1 MSSAAVAGGA
11 TPRRRQPHVD
21 ISHQNRCDLGPF
33 LRGYLQDTWEK
44 AYQDHRRKVQEA
56 RPVVDSRAPLTL
68 SHLRLKLGK
77 LKLEEG
83 RLAVIDRDNRLL
95 LEKLSRI
102 LRPGGQTRSGGTC
115 AHRREQ
121 ARAAVE
127 AQCSHD
133 ACAKLTPPASAAAMV
148 PGKKLLAKA
157 GQKKKP
163 VLKRTVDQAHP
174 AEDAGHGCR
183 QDCAISSGE
192 DPAEVQQGHLLDP
205 KDGAEGRTQNR
216 GGGEGAPEAAVDKR
230 QGCHSLLGQPP
241 SSGTLP
247 PTLARP
253 PPLITRG
260 QPHACPSPD
269 LAQVRFKASAELTG
283 WQPLQGLEEPVGARP
298 LVLAPGAA
306 AQLRGC
312 HVGGTAE
319 PPAARLEA
327 SVPSCRLKRK
337 ARSPQLQ
344 LA

>member
-1 MSSAAVAGGA
+1 MTSRQAAAHLQLKTRSNLLPRVSFA
-11 TPRRRQPHVD
+11 PRRLLRCLQKSTGAAPDRRPLSVFSEMLGGPRLTL
-21 ISHQNRCDLGPF
+21 SHG
-33 LRGYLQDTWEK
+33 RGYLQDTWEK

-192 DPAEVQQGHLLDP
+192 DP
-205 KDGAEGRTQNR
+205 
-216 GGGEGAPEAAVDKR
+216 GEWKRLQSGLRRRNSQKEAKA
-230 QGCHSLLGQPP
+230 GSL
-241 SSGTLP
+241 
-247 PTLARP
+247 
-253 PPLITRG
+253 
-260 QPHACPSPD
+260 
-269 LAQVRFKASAELTG
+269 
-283 WQPLQGLEEPVGARP
+283 
-298 LVLAPGAA
+298 
-306 AQLRGC
+306 
-312 HVGGTAE
+312 
-319 PPAARLEA
+319 
-327 SVPSCRLKRK
+327 
-337 ARSPQLQ
+337 
-344 LA
+344 